1 MERGPREENQ
11 VAIRVEG
18 KEKENSGGDIMNI
31 MMDIMMDMDGRM
43 MIKDW
48 AETIILMMVLS
59 YKRSSSLL
67 INVCHWV
74 QKQFKFK

>member
-1 MERGPREENQ
+1 M
-11 VAIRVEG
+11 AIRVEG